1 MTTIQDIRAD
11 LEVARWYSPGGI
23 AFVLVYET
31 DYDELDRPYEDG
43 DVIITTS
50 APYMWRQ
57 DTYSELPGSLAHIAD
72 HAEDSEE
79 LAKAVRKHCERGG
92 WSVWEGTIRGNSQ
105 GDWQD
110 VLVAT
115 RRGDA
120 ERLAEMIE
128 DYTYGRVY
136 RIETW
141 APYSVVIDGETYIS
155 WEYCDSIGGLYL
167 GRYRN
172 TVEQIAEFVD
182 LLDLDEYVSQTAT
195 ILAPTT
201 GTLCAE
207 VA

>member
-1 MTTIQDIRAD
+1 MTTIKDIRAD
-11 LEVARWYSPGGI
+11 LEVERWYSPNGI
-23 AFVLVYET
+23 AYVLVYET
-31 DYDELDRPYEDG
+31 DYDGWDRPYEDG
-43 DVIITTS
+43 DVVITTGT
-50 APYMWRQ
+50 PYMCHQ
-57 DTYSELPGSLAHIAD
+57 LTYSEVPESLMHIAD
-72 HAEDSEE
+72 HADEPEE

-92 WSVWEGTIRGNSQ
+92 WSVWEGTIRGDSQ

-115 RRGDA
+115 RLGDA

-155 WEYCDSIGGLYL
+155 WEYCDSVGGLYI
-167 GRYRN
+167 GHYRDA
-172 TVEQIAEFVD
+172 VEQIAEFVD
-182 LLDLDEYVSQTAT
+182 LMDLNECVSKTAT

-201 GTLCAE
+201 GTLCEE